1 MVEMRSAA
9 STSSSHPISPLLPA
23 VLGSKTRAHPSSYHC
38 FIDSPY
44 AAASTSTSQSSQ
56 KVSKK
61 GKQSASTP
69 ALLQGA
75 IPVRTLHQN
84 LLTWFDTVR
93 EKRQM
98 PWRKDLIIETMST
111 SEKTQRA
118 YEVWVSEIMLQQT
131 QVATVIPYF
140 NRWLLAFPTVGD
152 LAKADIE
159 KVNEI
164 WKGLGYYSRANR
176 LLAGA
181 KTVMKQFEGRIPA
194 TAEDLERID
203 GIGPYSAGAISSI
216 AFGKTAA
223 MVDGNVTRVL
233 SRLTAFHG
241 PSTSKATTT
250 YIWALAATLV
260 PPQTSKLPRDYEALS
275 VGGPN
280 KSGSWNQA
288 LMELGATIC
297 TPKQPKCA
305 ECPLKG
311 ECSAF
316 AEVRYAQSQQIQQP
330 KSPRKEDVGDIE
342 DLCQLCSPIES
353 FAPRTHDVMQYPMA
367 KERKKPREE
376 ETAVCILEWQSE
388 DPKKEKEVLMC
399 KRPEKGLLA
408 GLFEFP
414 SIDLPPSSEA
424 STSTSRRKLL
434 QRLLQTLILDSLP
447 FNASS
452 SSTSTSPLTIKQNDP
467 LPPAVQVYSHMIRT
481 YHPIRIVV
489 TSAQRPRLVEVEP
502 KSKMSKKPPRKKKN
516 GASCSSDEDD
526 DDEDSTTTE
535 LIQSIPGRSRW
546 IVASEVE
553 NANTGGASDKIW
565 GMRMNVEKGLKALV
579 GSEKGKGG
587 GGKGK
592 GTGKK
597 EKEVVGGGSKR
608 EQGLMRNWLVKPIE
622 GGKKRG
628 ATKEKEEVKEE
639 EDEVVVMVDE
649 EIKVVESSPGKVYK
663 KRRIVIDSDEEDESI
678 LVDVE

>member
-1 MVEMRSAA
+1 MVERRPSA
-9 STSSSHPISPLLPA
+9 STSSSHPISPLLTA
-23 VLGSKTRAHPSSYHC
+23 ILGSKTRAHPSSYHC

-44 AAASTSTSQSSQ
+44 AAASSSTSQSSQ

-69 ALLQGA
+69 APLRDA

-164 WKGLGYYSRANR
+164 WKGLGYYSRASR

-181 KTVMKQFEGRIPA
+181 KTVMRQFEGRIPA
-194 TAEDLERID
+194 TAEGLERID

-216 AFGKTAA
+216 AFGKRAA

-241 PSTSKATTT
+241 PSTAKATTT

-260 PPQTSKLPRDYEALS
+260 PPQTSQLPQDYEPLS

-311 ECSAF
+311 QCSAF
-316 AEVRYAQSQQIQQP
+316 AEVRYAQSQRLQQP
-330 KSPRKEDVGDIE
+330 KSPRREDVGDIE
-342 DLCQLCSPIES
+342 DLCQLCSPIENFS
-353 FAPRTHDVMQYPMA
+353 PRTHDVIQYPMA

-376 ETAVCILEWQSE
+376 ETAVCILEWQPE
-388 DPKKEKEVLMC
+388 DPEKEKEVLMC

-414 SIDLPPSSEA
+414 SIDLSPSSEA
-424 STSTSRRKLL
+424 STSTLRCKLL
-434 QRLLQTLILDSLP
+434 QRLLQTLIIDSLP

-481 YHPIRIVV
+481 YHPIRIVI
-489 TSAQRPRLVEVEP
+489 TSAHRPRLVEVES
-502 KSKMSKKPPRKKKN
+502 KSKITKKLPRRKKK
-516 GASCSSDEDD
+516 GASCSSDDD
-526 DDEDSTTTE
+526 DDEEEEDSKKTE
-535 LIQSIPGRSRW
+535 LMQSIPGRSKW

-565 GMRMNVEKGLKALV
+565 GMRMNVEKGLKALK

-587 GGKGK
+587 GGKGKEKGK

-597 EKEVVGGGSKR
+597 EKEVVGEGSKR
-608 EQGLMRNWLVKPIE
+608 EQGLMRNWLVKPTE
-622 GGKKRG
+622 GNKRRG
-628 ATKEKEEVKEE
+628 ATKEEE
-639 EDEVVVMVDE
+639 EEVVVVDE

-663 KRRIVIDSDEEDESI
+663 KRRIVIDSDEEDE
-678 LVDVE
+678 